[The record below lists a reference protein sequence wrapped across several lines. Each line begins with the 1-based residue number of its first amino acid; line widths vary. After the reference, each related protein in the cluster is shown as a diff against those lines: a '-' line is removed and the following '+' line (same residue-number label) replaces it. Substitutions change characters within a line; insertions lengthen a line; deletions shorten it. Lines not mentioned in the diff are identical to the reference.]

1 MTGYGIRMEINP
13 DYLTGKLPP
22 ELIPF
27 YNKQNEV
34 SSTMVNIGLV
44 WLLASLVST
53 IGPFFL
59 KRFVKALFITVFII
73 ALLIDFLI
81 QANYW
86 IFTKADYF
94 YNDLLSTVSAIV
106 LSLILFTDVLE
117 PKENQSELT
126 SDQDAY

>member
-13 DYLTGKLPP
+13 NYLTGKLPP

-34 SSTMVNIGLV
+34 SNTMVN
-44 WLLASLVST
+44 
-53 IGPFFL
+53 
-59 KRFVKALFITVFII
+59 
-73 ALLIDFLI
+73 
-81 QANYW
+81 
-86 IFTKADYF
+86 YF